1 MDWNALIGALIGAG
15 IPSILVYIGLHR
27 QRQSADAE
35 AFGPAVLLLDRAN
48 PDRLATNLI
57 PDPVAE
63 AALLADLQR
72 QINLARERLLVV
84 SAGNPRRQVRKLA
97 RVAEVRL
104 ASVFHGSSWAVR
116 DLQANRAS
124 PGWID
129 HARKAHA
136 EAVAAMDALIEANFA
151 WSVFGRRPQ
160 AMHAAAAAKLGGRF
174 QSPRRHHEAEWSSPP
189 ASQAPNRNLTPG
201 AGGRREPGS
210 GASPR
215 VG

>member
-1 MDWNALIGALIGAG
+1 MDWNALIGAMIGAG
-15 IPSILVYIGLHR
+15 IPSILVYVGLYRHR
-27 QRQSADAE
+27 QQADAE

-48 PDRLATNLI
+48 PDRLTTNLI

-129 HARKAHA
+129 HARKTHA

-151 WSVFGRRPQ
+151 WSVFGHKPQ
-160 AMHAAAAAKLGGRF
+160 AMHAAAAKLGGRF
-174 QSPRRHHEAEWSSPP
+174 QRPRRHHEAEWSSPP
-189 ASQAPNRNLTPG
+189 ASRAATRNLMPG
-201 AGGRREPGS
+201 AGSQREPGS
-210 GASPR
+210 GASP
-215 VG
+215 GAS

>member
-15 IPSILVYIGLHR
+15 IPSILVYIGLYR

-48 PDRLATNLI
+48 PDRLTTNLI

-72 QINLARERLLVV
+72 QIKLARERLLVV
-84 SAGNPRRQVRKLA
+84 SAGNPRRRVRKLA

-104 ASVFHGSSWAVR
+104 AGVFHGSSWAVR
-116 DLQANRAS
+116 DFQANRAS
-124 PGWID
+124 PEWID
-129 HARKAHA
+129 HARKTHA

-151 WSVFGRRPQ
+151 WSVFSHRPH

-174 QSPRRHHEAEWSSPP
+174 QTPRRHHEAEWSSPP
-189 ASQAPNRNLTPG
+189 VSRAANRNLMPG
-201 AGGRREPGS
+201 AGGVREPGS
-210 GASPR
+210 GPSPR
-215 VG
+215 AG

>member
-15 IPSILVYIGLHR
+15 IPSILVYIGLYR

-48 PDRLATNLI
+48 PDRLTTNLI

-84 SAGNPRRQVRKLA
+84 SAGNPRRHVRKLA

-116 DLQANRAS
+116 DFQANRAS

-129 HARKAHA
+129 HARKTHA

-160 AMHAAAAAKLGGRF
+160 AMHAAAAKLGGRF
-174 QSPRRHHEAEWSSPP
+174 QSPRRHNEAEWSRTP
-189 ASQAPNRNLTPG
+189 ASRAANRHLMPG
-201 AGGRREPGS
+201 AGGLREPSSGS
-210 GASPR
+210 SPR
-215 VG
+215 AG